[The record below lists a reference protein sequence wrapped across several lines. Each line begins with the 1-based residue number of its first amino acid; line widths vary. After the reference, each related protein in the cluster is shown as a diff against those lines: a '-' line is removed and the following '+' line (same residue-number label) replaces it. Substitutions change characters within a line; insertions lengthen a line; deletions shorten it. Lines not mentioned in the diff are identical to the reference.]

1 MGGLVDTNY
10 FNEYRAVLDALM
22 AVSKAL
28 EDKQRECELLRL
40 RIDALLAAREGAD
53 DDAND

>member
-1 MGGLVDTNY
+1 MDTNY

-28 EDKQRECELLRL
+28 EDKQRECELLRI
-40 RIDALLAAREGAD
+40 RIDALLAAREGAE
-53 DDAND
+53 DDANE